1 MGKILVIEGL
11 DGSGK
16 ETQSK
21 LLKERL
27 RVENIPYFLLDFP
40 QYSEESSYFVR
51 SYLSGMYGIN
61 AEDISAYQASLCY
74 AMDRF
79 HAFKA
84 NQELK
89 EALKDPDILLL
100 ANRYTT
106 SNMLFQATK
115 LNTEKMVIEFIK
127 WLEEMEYGLL
137 EIPRPD
143 MILMPYISFEENVRL
158 LNSRDISKNAQK
170 NRMST
175 DIHENNLDYLRL
187 VHERSLLVAR
197 YCQFKIINGMN
208 ELNQLRSISDIH
220 EEMYG
225 EILKLI
231 RKK

>member
-1 MGKILVIEGL
+1 
-11 DGSGK
+11 
-16 ETQSK
+16 
-21 LLKERL
+21 
-27 RVENIPYFLLDFP
+27 
-40 QYSEESSYFVR
+40 
-51 SYLSGMYGIN
+51 
-61 AEDISAYQASLCY
+61 
-74 AMDRF
+74 
-79 HAFKA
+79 
-84 NQELK
+84 
-89 EALKDPDILLL
+89 
-100 ANRYTT
+100 
-106 SNMLFQATK
+106 MLFQATK